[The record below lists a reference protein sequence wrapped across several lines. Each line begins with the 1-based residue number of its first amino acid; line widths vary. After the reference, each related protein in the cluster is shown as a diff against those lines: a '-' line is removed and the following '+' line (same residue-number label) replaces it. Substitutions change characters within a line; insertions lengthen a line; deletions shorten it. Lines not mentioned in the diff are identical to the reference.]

1 MTQACAKSLSLKRQC
16 ILCSGLRSSW
26 QYQLWVAVGTPKC
39 KSKHD
44 IAYLPAGRAIRTTER
59 RAIGTQAGPYALRQ
73 GHSTPGRATCTFRQ
87 GHSAPGRATCTQ
99 AGPDALQAGH
109 AAVPPGP
116 AAMLGGGLAPAV
128 DWGTE
133 LGRGLAGAG
142 LLVAVAPTVA
152 KGGLGLLA
160 DVSTFSGSR
169 GLRTAACRHTA
180 FNVSD
185 YDNGQ
190 S

>member
-1 MTQACAKSLSLKRQC
+1 MHS
-16 ILCSGLRSSW
+16 
-26 QYQLWVAVGTPKC
+26 
-39 KSKHD
+39 
-44 IAYLPAGRAIRTTER
+44 GRAI
-59 RAIGTQAGPYALRQ
+59 
-73 GHSTPGRATCTFRQ
+73 CT
-87 GHSAPGRATCTQ
+87 PGRATCTQ

-152 KGGLGLLA
+152 KGGLGLLD

-180 FNVSD
+180 FSGSD
-185 YDNGQ
+185 YHNGQ